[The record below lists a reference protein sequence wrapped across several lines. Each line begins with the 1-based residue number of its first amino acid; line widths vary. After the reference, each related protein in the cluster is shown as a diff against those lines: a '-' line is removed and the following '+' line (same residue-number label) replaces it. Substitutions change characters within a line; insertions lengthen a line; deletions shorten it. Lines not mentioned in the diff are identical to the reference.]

1 MTIRRGELILAA
13 IFVFGWMVSAPSCS
27 ARAQAPTIEQVGIV
41 GGAGVGNVRPGSM
54 QSLLGPMPGS
64 AGGLQGT
71 QPGRDDMILGRIG
84 TAFPRVPTSV
94 TTPGGVYQGPPAGR
108 GAAAPQPS
116 PLPSAPFYGT
126 LELPKEE
133 VDEGPPNGLTL
144 DQAIGLLIERNLD
157 LRAKYLEI
165 PQARAD
171 VLTAS
176 LRANPIFYADAQLV
190 PYGSDS
196 IRQPGGPTQ
205 YDVNISQPIDFSHKR
220 RERTAYASRALQ
232 VMEAQYQDEVRL
244 AIQNLYN
251 AYVDVL
257 AAREVVRYVETNVRG
272 LDLYLRTY
280 EELFKQNTAT
290 SADVDAARSERD
302 IAAAGL
308 DDAEQFLLQKKRS
321 LGEILFL
328 SPEDAEMIA
337 LRGTIGDRG
346 PPPPSREE
354 LCQIAFSCRPDL
366 AAYQLGIQAAEAN
379 VRLQLANR
387 FSDAYLLY
395 QPYTFQ
401 NNAPYR
407 TESATSWAVG
417 LTVPVPLFNKNQGN
431 IERARI
437 NVDQSGVQLQ
447 AQQRKVITEV
457 QQALAEY
464 EVSLRITR
472 TLRTQ
477 VLQRLERATQARNRL
492 FEEGEATRF
501 SYLDAQRKYNDT
513 AKAYLDAAV
522 RHRRSMLTLNT
533 VVGQR
538 ILP

>member
-1 MTIRRGELILAA
+1 MVGRRGGWGLIWVLLWAA
-13 IFVFGWMVSAPSCS
+13 IGPLGSAC
-27 ARAQAPTIEQVGIV
+27 AQAPTIEQQGMV
-41 GGAGVGNVRPGSM
+41 GGIGTATAQPGSM
-54 QSLLGPMPGS
+54 NSLLGPMPGS
-64 AGGLQGT
+64 AGGVGRT
-71 QPGRDDMILGRIG
+71 QPGRDDMLLGRIG
-84 TAFPRVPTSV
+84 TAFPRVPTAV
-94 TTPGGVYQGPPAGR
+94 TTPGGVYQGPPATR
-108 GAAAPQPS
+108 AAAAPQPN
-116 PLPSAPFYGT
+116 PVPRAPFYGT

-133 VDEGPPNGLTL
+133 IDEGPANGLTL
-144 DQAIGLLIERNLD
+144 DQAIELLKERNLD

-165 PQARAD
+165 PQGRAD

-176 LRANPIFYADAQLV
+176 LRANPIFYADTQLV

-205 YDVNISQPIDFSHKR
+205 YDVNISLPIDISHKR
-220 RERTAYASRALQ
+220 QARTAYAVRALQ
-232 VMEAQYQDEVRL
+232 VMEAQFQDEVRL

-257 AAREVVRYVETNVRG
+257 AAREVVRYVQTSVRG

-280 EELFKQNTAT
+280 EELFKLDKAV
-290 SADVDAARSERD
+290 SADVDSARSERD

-308 DDAEQFLLQKKRS
+308 DDAEEFLLQKKRT
-321 LGEILFL
+321 LGELLFL
-328 SPEDAEMIA
+328 TPEESEQLE

-354 LCQIAFSCRPDL
+354 LYQIALSCRPDL

-379 VRLQLANR
+379 VQLQRANR

-417 LTVPVPLFNKNQGN
+417 LTVPFPIFNRNQGN

-437 NVDQSGVQLQ
+437 NVYQSGVQLHWLE
-447 AQQRKVITEV
+447 RKVATEV

-464 EVSLRITR
+464 AVSGRTTR
-472 TLRTQ
+472 TLRTA
-477 VLQRLERATQARNRL
+477 VLRGLERATEARRRL
-492 FEEGEATRF
+492 FEEGEATKF
-501 SYLDAQRKYNDT
+501 IFLDAQRKYNDT
-513 AKAYLDAAV
+513 AKSYLDSAV

>member
-1 MTIRRGELILAA
+1 M
-13 IFVFGWMVSAPSCS
+13 
-27 ARAQAPTIEQVGIV
+27 
-41 GGAGVGNVRPGSM
+41 
-54 QSLLGPMPGS
+54 LLGR
-64 AGGLQGT
+64 LGT
-71 QPGRDDMILGRIG
+71 G
-84 TAFPRVPTSV
+84 APRVPTSV

-108 GAAAPQPS
+108 GVAAPQPS
-116 PLPSAPFYGT
+116 PVPRAPFYGT

-133 VDEGPPNGLTL
+133 IDEGPAHGLTL
-144 DQAIGLLIERNLD
+144 DQAIELLKERNLD

-171 VLTAS
+171 ILTAS
-176 LRANPIFYADAQLV
+176 LRANPIFYADTQLV

-205 YDVNISQPIDFSHKR
+205 YDVNISMPIDFSHKR
-220 RERTAYASRALQ
+220 QARTAYAARAVD
-232 VMEAQYQDEVRL
+232 VMEAQFQDEVRL
-244 AIQNLYN
+244 SIQNFYN

-257 AAREVVRYVETNVRG
+257 AAREVVRYVETSVRG
-272 LDLYLRTY
+272 LDDYLRTY
-280 EELFKQNTAT
+280 EALLKQGPAT

-302 IAAAGL
+302 IAAVGL
-308 DDAEQFLLQKKRS
+308 DDAQQFLLQKKRT
-321 LGEILFL
+321 LGELLNL
-328 SPEDAEMIA
+328 SPEESEQIE

-346 PPPPSREE
+346 PPPPPREE
-354 LCQIAFSCRPDL
+354 LYPIALSCRPDL
-366 AAYQLGIQAAEAN
+366 AAFQLGIQAAEAN
-379 VRLQLANR
+379 VKLQLANR

-417 LTVPVPLFNKNQGN
+417 LTVPMPVFNHNQGN
-431 IERARI
+431 ILRARI
-437 NVDQSGVQLQ
+437 NVDQSGVQFRS
-447 AQQRKVITEV
+447 QQRKIITEV

-464 EVSLRITR
+464 EVSGRITR
-472 TLRTQ
+472 ILRAE
-477 VLQRLERATQARNRL
+477 VLRGLGRATRARQRL
-492 FEEGEATRF
+492 FDEGEATKF
-501 SYLDAQRKYNDT
+501 AFLDAQRKYNDT
-513 AKAYLDAAV
+513 AKSYLDSAV